1 MKNKYMLLLFSFFIV
16 ILFSGIISSFEW
28 DNIKNY
34 DEETKTIDVR
44 NSILGIPFL
53 QLGKVAEIQLNTP
66 QNYFVPAGYQK
77 VAEFQVSA
85 FSDYTNSFK
94 ELELYDKTDNNRKF
108 TRDFD
113 YKYKTIQQVPDYE
126 RVCDES
132 FSENGTITLTN
143 CKQEQIGLK
152 DEVIWVDLG
161 LSDFRDGDVKTIG
174 IFTHVEISDRVEW
187 IPNLFGVRINE
198 WAIWTQSLNVQI
210 LGFWNFSETSGT
222 NAVDGTGNVNLTASS
237 GILNGTSGILGT
249 SADFNGGVFH
259 LVNSTT
265 TSITSTGNTWTISIW
280 FNGTSTST
288 QNVID
293 NRQDGG
299 VGLQLQFSNPNFRIL
314 DSVGSIDNLDALG
327 DVLNGTWNHV
337 VVAGDGAVFRYY
349 LNGVSIT
356 NVSATNTNIRSDGA
370 SWVIGGFRPNGGD
383 GGQDAAGLMD
393 EIGVWNRTLSIA
405 EVQQLYNNASAISF
419 TDIFGPGITI
429 NAPNNGA
436 MFSTNNVAF
445 DATVTHRIGVQNVTL
460 FIDGV
465 LNETN
470 SSGVNG
476 TYIFDRN
483 LSEGNHN
490 WSIGA
495 ISDDDLISNSSLRT
509 FTIDTLAPNI
519 TILAPIGIINFIR
532 IGDNET
538 VNWNITGADLDT
550 CLLEYNGANT
560 TLNCTANTTGFLYVL
575 GINNLNL
582 HANDT
587 SGNSRSEFTSWD
599 YNITEINQTF
609 NSPVFTTSTQTFITN
624 ITINSNFTDTPTAP
638 SLIYNGTTTTGG
650 TVASLGGDNFSFTQT
665 IDIPNIA
672 NGTSDWLFTF
682 NLNSSI
688 FNSGTSIQNVTQV
701 DLVNCNQNSFIN
713 FTFRNET
720 LTEGNVNATFDS
732 AWNYFLGSGSVR
744 RTLSF
749 TNASENSF
757 YGFCLNAVNDV
768 LSTQVN
774 VSYTNSISQQRQ
786 FRPTLLTLSNVTLN
800 QVLYLL
806 PTSEGI
812 FSQFRTQDN
821 VGNTLV
827 GVLGT
832 ITRILNGN
840 PITSAIDVTDGAGL
854 VSFFLDPDITYTAVF
869 SFSGFNDNT
878 FNFNPTSDLTTI
890 VMGGVAAPGEGSN
903 ISLGTS
909 YTILPLNSTLQNGT
923 AVTFEFNVSS
933 LETITFMGLN
943 ISNGTTTLL
952 LVNQTSNGSISGTI
966 NTGTNRTFIGVFTF
980 NTSEESITITRIWPI
995 LEGFL
1000 GDYSIQRQGD
1010 LFLTYEFSNFIRL
1023 LIIVGFIIAVMIFI
1037 SAPNDPEDEL
1047 RIAVMI
1053 AMVWFFSFIGWLDT
1067 GLQVTTASS
1076 NINALTQFSN
1086 QFGIA
1091 ILTTAAGFY
1100 FILRRT
1106 LRQI

>member
-1 MKNKYMLLLFSFFIV
+1 MKINKLL
-16 ILFSGIISSFEW
+16 ILFGVAIIFLVGTVNTVNAFEF
-28 DNIKNY
+28 DNVKNY
-34 DEETKTIDVR
+34 DEETKTIEIR
-44 NSILGIPFL
+44 NSVLGIPFL
-53 QLGKVAEIQLNTP
+53 QLGKVAEIQLKTP
-66 QNYFVPAGYQK
+66 QNYLVPVGYQK
-77 VAEFQVSA
+77 VAEFEINL
-85 FSDYTNSFK
+85 FTDYDLAFK
-94 ELELYDKTDNNRKF
+94 ELELYDKKDNDRKF

-113 YKYKTIQQVPDYE
+113 YKVLSYENISVDDYKSVLIGTSKNGSSIYE
-126 RVCDES
+126 S
-132 FSENGTITLTN
+132 QL
-143 CKQEQIGLK
+143 IGNHIEIK
-152 DEVIWVDLG
+152 EVWKELN
-161 LSDFRDGDVKTIG
+161 STDFKKNDILIIG
-174 IFTHVEISDRVEW
+174 IFTNVEKGDKVEW
-187 IPNLFGVRINE
+187 IPNFFGVRIDE
-198 WAIWTQSLNVQI
+198 WAEWTASLNVD
-210 LGFWNFSETSGT
+210 LFAYYKFDGDVNDSVGNFNGTNQGTTNTSGIINSARAFDGVNQFIQVLNFDT
-222 NAVDGTGNVNLTASS
+222 TLDAYSISFWMEWDDLGTSNVQMITEITDGTGKMVLHTGGVATNNLRFSMDSGQPAGTWDVGVNSVISGLQHYVFTFDGTDNVSFYR
-237 GILNGTSGILGT
+237 NGTFIT
-249 SADFNGGVFH
+249 SATRAWTDVFIDDFNFG
-259 LVNSTT
+259 
-265 TSITSTGNTWTISIW
+265 I
-280 FNGTSTST
+280 
-288 QNVID
+288 
-293 NRQDGG
+293 R
-299 VGLQLQFSNPNFRIL
+299 
-314 DSVGSIDNLDALG
+314 
-327 DVLNGTWNHV
+327 
-337 VVAGDGAVFRYY
+337 
-349 LNGVSIT
+349 GVST
-356 NVSATNTNIRSDGA
+356 LDFDGK
-370 SWVIGGFRPNGGD
+370 
-383 GGQDAAGLMD
+383 LD
-393 EIGVWNRTLSIA
+393 EIGMWNRTLNSS
-405 EVQQLYNNASAISF
+405 EVAQLYNNGTGISF
-419 TDIFGPGITI
+419 SSLAITI
-429 NAPNNGA
+429 NNPADNSG
-436 MFSTNNVAF
+436 FSATNVTFN
-445 DATVTHRIGVQNVTL
+445 ATIESSSTITNVTL
-460 FIDGV
+460 FIDGIV
-465 LNETN
+465 NESNT
-470 SSGVNG
+470 SGVQGVYLFEKNFSDG
-476 TYIFDRN
+476 TFTWN
-483 LSEGNHN
+483 LKVT
-490 WSIGA
+490 
-495 ISDDDLISNSSLRT
+495 DDLPSSVNSTLRT
-509 FTIDTLAPNI
+509 FTIDLLNPTVIINS
-519 TILAPIGIINFIR
+519 PIGRQSIIK

-538 VNWNITGADLDT
+538 VTWNITDLNLDT
-550 CLLEYNGANT
+550 CLLDYNGINT
-560 TLNCTANTTGFLYVL
+560 TLNCTANTTGFLYVNE
-575 GINNLNL
+575 INTLRIF
-582 HANDT
+582 ANDT
-587 SGNSRSEFTSWD
+587 SGRTNTTTTTWD
-599 YNITEINQTF
+599 YNITEINQSF
-609 NSPVFTTSTQTFITN
+609 NSPVFTTSAQTFETN
-624 ITINSNFTDTPTAP
+624 ITINSAFTDTPTSP
-638 SLIYNGTTTTGG
+638 NIIYNGTTTTGG

-665 IDIPNIA
+665 IDIPDIA
-672 NGTSDWLFTF
+672 NGTSDWFFTF

-688 FNSGTSIQNVTQV
+688 FNTSISKQSVTQV

-713 FTFRNET
+713 FTFKNET

-757 YGFCLNAVNDV
+757 YGFCLNAINDV

-786 FRPTLLTLSNVTLN
+786 FRPNLLTLSNVTLN

-821 VGNTLV
+821 IGNTLV

-840 PITSAIDVTDGAGL
+840 PITSGIDVTDGAGL
-854 VSFFLDPDITYTAVF
+854 VSFFLDPDITYTAAF
-869 SFSGFNDNT
+869 TFSGFNDNT

-890 VMGGVAAPGEGSN
+890 VMGGVAAAGNGSN

-923 AVTFEFNVSS
+923 DVTFQFNVSS

-1010 LFLTYEFSNFIRL
+1010 LFLTYEFSDFIRL
-1023 LIIVGFIIAVMIFI
+1023 LIIVGFIIVVMIFI

-1091 ILTTAAGFY
+1091 MLTTAAGFY